1 MEQIDNLLCEVHT
14 LAVGEKVD
22 PAHVTI
28 HNAFSY
34 APAVGGLWS
43 LTTAPWSL
51 YCEIVIGSPANEC

>member
-34 APAVGGLWS
+34 APAVGGL
-43 LTTAPWSL
+43 
-51 YCEIVIGSPANEC
+51 